1 MKKKETTKIWDAAEY
16 LETQEDIVAYLEAAL
31 EENDPALVA
40 AALDDKEYAAEVI
53 KKQLIEAKR
62 AAIAK
67 RGKTAMS
74 SFRKKMTK
82 CGTVKELYKDLES
95 D

>member
-1 MKKKETTKIWDAAEY
+1 MSTATVNNLIDEFIH
-16 LETQEDIVAYLEAAL
+16 L
-31 EENDPALVA
+31 P
-40 AALDDKEYAAEVI
+40 LDDKEYAAEVI